1 MINEDTFTGW
11 RKSTWSSGGDN
22 CVEIGF
28 ADDGR
33 VGIRDTEQG
42 GHGPW
47 LIFRAGEWDAFRRG
61 VKDGEFDQK

>member
-33 VGIRDTEQG
+33 VGIRDTEQEG
-42 GHGPW
+42 RGPW

-61 VKDGEFDQK
+61 IKDGEFDHK